1 MKSLS
6 MTMLAELFK
15 RKQLLMLGLVSGF
28 ALLSLGGCS
37 NLPHKQTGDAA
48 EQTADGADTA
58 DASNAANST
67 GKTGADN
74 KGVEVIGAGGLNGQ
88 DINGSNL
95 KEGENPSSASAEQ
108 EKVYKPLIFFGYNQS
123 EVDDTGVDTAK
134 YYAKIL
140 VDNPQESVKLIGN
153 TDERGTPGYN
163 LALGEERAKA
173 VAQVM
178 MLYGVS
184 QGQIEVISMGEEN
197 PMVDGHDEDAWAQ
210 NRRVEIKI
218 K

>member
-6 MTMLAELFK
+6 LTTLAGFFK

-28 ALLSLGGCS
+28 ALFSLGGCS
-37 NLPHKQTGDAA
+37 NLPHKQTGESADQTGGDAA
-48 EQTADGADTA
+48 STEAGSSAEEQATPD
-58 DASNAANST
+58 
-67 GKTGADN
+67 KQ
-74 KGVEVIGAGGLNGQ
+74 GVEVIGAGGLNGQ
-88 DINGSNL
+88 DMNGSNL
-95 KEGENPSSASAEQ
+95 KEGESAGSDTGAAEQ

-123 EVDDTGVDTAK
+123 EVDNAGVDTAK

-197 PMVDGHDEDAWAQ
+197 PMVDGHNEDAWAK